1 MNFKK
6 QDFALKKNKY
16 LNDFV
21 VDCILANLTQII
33 VFVGTLLFYKNEIS
47 VGTIV
52 MILTISNFFVS
63 PTLSLS
69 AILMTKNIIDK
80 HVNMINFLLNISHK
94 EFDNQGIKLMKIESI
109 QLNNVD
115 FGYEH
120 SKPIFKKLNMI
131 IDKNTRLVGENGS
144 GKSTL

>member
-1 MNFKK
+1 M
-6 QDFALKKNKY
+6 LKKNKH

-69 AILMTKNIIDK
+69 AILMTKISLI
-80 HVNMINFLLNISHK
+80 NMLI
-94 EFDNQGIKLMKIESI
+94 
-109 QLNNVD
+109 
-115 FGYEH
+115 
-120 SKPIFKKLNMI
+120 
-131 IDKNTRLVGENGS
+131 
-144 GKSTL
+144 